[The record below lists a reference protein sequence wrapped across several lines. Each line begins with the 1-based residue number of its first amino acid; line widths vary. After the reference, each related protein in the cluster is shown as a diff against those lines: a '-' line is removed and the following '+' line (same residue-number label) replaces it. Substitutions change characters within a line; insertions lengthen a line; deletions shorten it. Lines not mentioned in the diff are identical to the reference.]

1 MVKILIK
8 SFYRPYLLDRC
19 LYSIYHY
26 VEGEYSVEVLDDG
39 TPEKYLN
46 AIRSKYPNLKISLSP
61 NHASKVKMLE
71 DHLIKNKKY
80 NNNLIPTA
88 FWLEKI
94 NSADSHNL
102 ILTEDD
108 VWFTRRINI
117 SELSEEMIQ
126 KKIDLVQLGYPINHF
141 NFTKSYQENEEL
153 IYYKPKLLVNSPK
166 IYSLLLNN
174 SYKLTQLLLKWK
186 ILPKTWKKQLWIL
199 YNIPMGIYNK
209 NYLTFIWKDSFQRV
223 LESLQLRNAV
233 TWYIK
238 NLKKEK
244 KYAIINNPIMTTTFI
259 CSVSFNNSTD
269 FDLIKFNHLMNDL
282 WIDNK
287 FDSLE
292 NFPNELTD
300 SYIEKTLNE
309 HSTDLKFNDWRLWK
323 NKFINSFE
331 SFNQK

>member
-1 MVKILIK
+1 
-8 SFYRPYLLDRC
+8 
-19 LYSIYHY
+19 
-26 VEGEYSVEVLDDG
+26 
-39 TPEKYLN
+39 
-46 AIRSKYPNLKISLSP
+46 
-61 NHASKVKMLE
+61 
-71 DHLIKNKKY
+71 
-80 NNNLIPTA
+80 
-88 FWLEKI
+88 
-94 NSADSHNL
+94 
-102 ILTEDD
+102 
-108 VWFTRRINI
+108 
-117 SELSEEMIQ
+117 
-126 KKIDLVQLGYPINHF
+126 
-141 NFTKSYQENEEL
+141 
-153 IYYKPKLLVNSPK
+153 
-166 IYSLLLNN
+166 
-174 SYKLTQLLLKWK
+174 
-186 ILPKTWKKQLWIL
+186 
-199 YNIPMGIYNK
+199 MGIYNK